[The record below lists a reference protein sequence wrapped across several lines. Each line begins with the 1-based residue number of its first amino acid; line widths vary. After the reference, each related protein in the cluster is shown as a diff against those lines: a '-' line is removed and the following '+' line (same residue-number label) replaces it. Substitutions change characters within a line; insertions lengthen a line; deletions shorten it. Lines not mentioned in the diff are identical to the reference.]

1 MSGKSQE
8 ALHQDKE
15 VGNEPVSSSDI
26 NPTDDTT
33 ITPPPD
39 GGMKAWLVASGAACI
54 FFSALGFANS
64 FGVFMEYYLSHQ
76 LRDQSADKVAWI
88 GSVAVFMQFATGM
101 VGGPLFDRYGAWV
114 CLFIYPQYETCRI
127 YN

>member
-1 MSGKSQE
+1 MSQE
-8 ALHQDKE
+8 ALYQKQE
-15 VGNEPVSSSDI
+15 LNSEAASSSDI
-26 NPTDDTT
+26 TPTDDNT
-33 ITPPPD
+33 IAPPPD

-76 LRDQSADKVAWI
+76 LRNQSADKVAWI

-101 VGGPLFDRYGAWV
+101 IGGPLFDRYGAWV
-114 CLFIYPQYETCRI
+114 CYFSCSKCFPRLHS
-127 YN
+127 

>member
-1 MSGKSQE
+1 MSGKSQGTLHKNEELDSE
-8 ALHQDKE
+8 A
-15 VGNEPVSSSDI
+15 VSSTDI
-26 NPTDDTT
+26 NPADDSM

-101 VGGPLFDRYGAWV
+101 VGGPLFDRYGVWV
-114 CLFIYPQYETCRI
+114 CLFTYNPYEHCRA